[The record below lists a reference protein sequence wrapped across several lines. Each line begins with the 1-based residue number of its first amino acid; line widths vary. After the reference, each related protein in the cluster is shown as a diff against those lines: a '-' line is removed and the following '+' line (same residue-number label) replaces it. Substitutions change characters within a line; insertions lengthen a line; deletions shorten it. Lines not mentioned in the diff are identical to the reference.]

1 MVAKQRE
8 MCSVFSPGEIRS
20 VFSPGEIEIYK
31 ALGEKRVKAEVA
43 TLTARVAESK
53 QLRAEVEKQKFA
65 LQILAGYERA
75 KLSDHMLNNYCR
87 AETLPNG
94 STYVQWP
101 PWGLLPRITE
111 RVVNYL
117 KFTRQR
123 VKRPRQLWRAFTLLD
138 KRLPSLQL
146 APQVDELARRAL
158 DRLRKDRSLARDA
171 RPLICWLGRIGHPAA
186 RQLMKFDPAA
196 QQAVKKLKEHITRA
210 KAQAK
215 REAAKERK
223 QRQRRVAGFG

>member
-75 KLSDHMLNNYCR
+75 KLSDHMLNNY
-87 AETLPNG
+87 
-94 STYVQWP
+94 
-101 PWGLLPRITE
+101 I
-111 RVVNYL
+111 
-117 KFTRQR
+117 
-123 VKRPRQLWRAFTLLD
+123 D
-138 KRLPSLQL
+138 
-146 APQVDELARRAL
+146 
-158 DRLRKDRSLARDA
+158 
-171 RPLICWLGRIGHPAA
+171 
-186 RQLMKFDPAA
+186 
-196 QQAVKKLKEHITRA
+196 
-210 KAQAK
+210 
-215 REAAKERK
+215 ERK
-223 QRQRRVAGFG
+223 RCQTVAPMFNGRRGVFCRGLRSGW

>member
-1 MVAKQRE
+1 VKSRFIKRPA
-8 MCSVFSPGEIRS
+8 RS
-20 VFSPGEIEIYK
+20 GVNAWIARLKGEIEK
-31 ALGEKRVKAEVA
+31 LPALP
-43 TLTARVAESK
+43 T
-53 QLRAEVEKQKFA
+53 LRAENEQLRHEVEKWKFA
-65 LQILAGYERA
+65 LQTLAKHERA
-75 KLSDHMLNNYCR
+75 KLSSHLLTNYCR
-87 AETLPNG
+87 QETLRNG
-94 STYVQWP
+94 RTHVGWPTYYFLGSV
-101 PWGLLPRITE
+101 TE
-111 RVVNYL
+111 NVVNYL

-158 DRLRKDRSLARDA
+158 DRLTEDRSLARDA